1 MRGGKSEGAM
11 IKLIERIKALLLTPH
26 TEWPVI
32 ERERTTALDLFV
44 TYAAILAA
52 IPEVAHLIGQSFVGE
67 ARAPFLSGLLRA
79 VISYAVSLAAV
90 YVIAGVIDLLAPRFG
105 AKKNFPNALKL
116 SVYSYTPLWLAGI
129 FLIVPG
135 LNFLLVL
142 GFYGFYLLWIGLPL
156 LMQVPNS
163 DGEALRYTAVAAAC
177 ALVPLLVLA
186 IV

>member
-1 MRGGKSEGAM
+1 M
-11 IKLIERIKALLLTPH
+11 IKLLERIKALLLTPR
-26 TEWPVI
+26 TEWHVI
-32 ERERTTALDLFV
+32 ARERASAADLYIRYV
-44 TYAAILAA
+44 AILAA

-79 VISYAVSLAAV
+79 IVTYVVSLAAV

-105 AKKNFPNALKL
+105 AKKNFPAALKL
-116 SVYSYTPLWLAGI
+116 AAYSYTPLWLAGV
-129 FLIVPG
+129 FLLVPG
-135 LNFLLVL
+135 LNFLLML

-163 DGEALRYTAVAAAC
+163 EALRYAALVGAC
-177 ALVPLLVLA
+177 ALVPLFVLA